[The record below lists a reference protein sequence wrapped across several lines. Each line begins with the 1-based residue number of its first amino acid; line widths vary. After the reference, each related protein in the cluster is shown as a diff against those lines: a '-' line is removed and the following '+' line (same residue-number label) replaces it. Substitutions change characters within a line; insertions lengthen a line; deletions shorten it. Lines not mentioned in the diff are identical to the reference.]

1 MLRLKAFYISKC
13 INQHLSHMVA
23 HMFSSLPFCWTT
35 ASHTVCQTGTHTYRR
50 EHIHAIRSH
59 TKVLRPPSLYD
70 CTSCVGGLF
79 LHPIARLNI
88 WHDFAS
94 SKLKK
99 TTINTALLEQKLH
112 TEMKAKVKHWI
123 HPKVGLLNVAFSRK
137 RVEKAAAGYRGLI
150 WRRSPADLS
159 WPGKLCPWLKGSSM
173 LEVFGIDYSELHHKP
188 PRRGIFPP
196 FHLMKA
202 GKANWHNDWACW
214 DVKSPT
220 SFGNPAP

>member
-1 MLRLKAFYISKC
+1 MPSEATQKC
-13 INQHLSHMVA
+13 YDPH
-23 HMFSSLPFCWTT
+23 P
-35 ASHTVCQTGTHTYRR
+35 
-50 EHIHAIRSH
+50 
-59 TKVLRPPSLYD
+59 LYD

-99 TTINTALLEQKLH
+99 TTIKTAFFFFFL
-112 TEMKAKVKHWI
+112 TETSHWNEI
-123 HPKVGLLNVAFSRK
+123 KSETLDSSQSGLLNVAFSRK

-159 WPGKLCPWLKGSSM
+159 WPGKLCPWLKGSST

-188 PRRGIFPP
+188 PRRGIFSL